1 MRNVTRIAIALGVL
15 AAAGCG
21 QSKSASEP
29 PKAAV
34 ASLPS
39 PAEST
44 AVPAEPA
51 PADAPANAAPP
62 SGAMPSLI
70 ADESGIGPIKL
81 GMTLAQAKQAIPGAK
96 FERATD
102 GDGVALVDVTMGKDP
117 IMSLFADEEDASKP
131 IDWSKPIR
139 SIESFSAACATRE
152 GVHPGSLALD
162 AEKIYGRTRSV
173 MQSEI
178 ESREYIEFE
187 HQPAGMIFRLD
198 YTGIFADGSRES
210 KEFDPQGKIFS
221 IQVTPQ

>member
-1 MRNVTRIAIALGVL
+1 MRTWPRFVMVVGLVL

-29 PKAAV
+29 PNAA
-34 ASLPS
+34 ATSLPS

-44 AVPAEPA
+44 AETKAA
-51 PADAPANAAPP
+51 PALAEAPAAPA

-81 GMTLAQAKQAIPGAK
+81 GMTLAQAKQALPGAK

-102 GDGVALVDVTMGKDP
+102 GDGVALVDVSMGKDP
-117 IMSLFADEEDASKP
+117 IMSLFADEEDASRP

-139 SIESFSAACATRE
+139 SIESFSPACVTRE

-162 AEKIYGRTRSV
+162 VEKIYGRTRSV

-187 HQPAGMIFRLD
+187 RQPAGLTFRLD

-210 KEFDPQGKIFS
+210 KEFDPKAKIFS